1 MVRRPVYCKH
11 MAKLFIILYSYLY
24 MKIMKRLNLYKLNL
38 SKFVP
43 FFILFIIIVLL
54 LKSDFLY
61 FTAYTID
68 YLLNRST
75 YTFKEE
81 GQFSDNK
88 FEHNDSFLQN
98 YMKNTRENKLKNMHL
113 IEAVKL
119 PEIDINNLNSKTVAQ
134 ISENFTQPFV
144 VRGLIKNF
152 DCVKKWNLDYFEK
165 QYANI
170 EMLSFSD
177 NKSVS
182 YSNGDAT
189 KLKNCKGNNNLC
201 TMKEIVNG
209 IRNGEPVYVNNISAL
224 FTQSQQAHSELNLDK
239 MSDIMNSY
247 MLKKSEEKNPFMS
260 QLFLGGKNTG
270 TNLHCA
276 SNINFFFN
284 IYGMKHWGFI
294 DSKYTDLINS
304 QTSDQGLFA
313 ISPDDY
319 FSKDPNNPFLKIPR
333 YETILTPGDFLFNPA
348 WYWHAVK
355 NKTDYTIAVANRFT
369 GTYVLNP
376 FEEMPMMNNKFFTF
390 LQLFSPFY
398 YLQYYGIEKGK
409 EQQGYGK
416 IVDQEI
422 INNLSQSQAI

>member
-24 MKIMKRLNLYKLNL
+24 MNVMKRLNLLKLNL
-38 SKFVP
+38 SKILP

-98 YMKNTRENKLKNMHL
+98 YMKNTRENKLKNMPL

-165 QYANI
+165 HYGNI

-182 YSNGDAT
+182 YSNGNAT

-224 FTQSQQAHSELNLDK
+224 FTQSEQAHSELNLDK

-247 MLKKSEEKNPFMS
+247 MLKNSEENNPFMS

-369 GTYVLNP
+369 GTYALNP

>member
-1 MVRRPVYCKH
+1 
-11 MAKLFIILYSYLY
+11 
-24 MKIMKRLNLYKLNL
+24 MKVMKRLNLLKLNL

-98 YMKNTRENKLKNMHL
+98 YMKNTRENKLKNMPL

-224 FTQSQQAHSELNLDK
+224 FTQSEQAHSELNLDK

-247 MLKKSEEKNPFMS
+247 MLKNSEEKNPFMS

-284 IYGMKHWGFI
+284 IYGIKHWGFI

-355 NKTDYTIAVANRFT
+355 NKTDYTIAVANRFA
-369 GTYVLNP
+369 GTYALNP

-390 LQLFSPFY
+390 LQFFSPFY

-422 INNLSQSQAI
+422 INNLSQSEAM